1 MEGKVKKKQ
10 YLDYLVRVRYEEQR
24 ARDIG
29 MRIAWKSIAEIRKEF
44 EEQYGSI
51 YVEM

>member
-10 YLDYLVRVRYEEQR
+10 YLDYLVKVRHDEQL
-24 ARDIG
+24 ARNWG
-29 MRIAWKSIAEIRKEF
+29 LHVSWKSIGEIRKEF

-51 YVEM
+51 YINI